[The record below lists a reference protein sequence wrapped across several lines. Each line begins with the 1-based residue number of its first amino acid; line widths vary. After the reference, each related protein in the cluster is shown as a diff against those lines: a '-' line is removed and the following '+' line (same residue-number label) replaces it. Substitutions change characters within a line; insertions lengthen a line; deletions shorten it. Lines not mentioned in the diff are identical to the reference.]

1 MKVITK
7 RLLTCAAAVLSVVL
21 LEAASA
27 YAQAPA
33 DSTMKL
39 KGGEKGTVLKSLTIE
54 GEDRVRIKIGRPELK
69 IDLHPETAPGLEWE
83 CIWTVLDRG
92 HFDLV
97 TPLLGRSAFERSPY
111 RPRPWLHQFRE
122 SGVARFRPA
131 LKGVE
136 RWALVVAN
144 SRGETVRVFDG
155 KGSPPKEIVWDGRST
170 DGEPVAP
177 GLTYS
182 YVLEAYDKAGNKRN
196 FVGEGFELPSYL
208 IETDDQLAMMFDGGA
223 LSRDSGDKDP
233 SILLEVATRINQF
246 GDTTQPVHIQVT
258 ARSYDKAQ
266 AITSEIA
273 RALSPLLLGDPAR
286 ILQKAEVHS
295 EAPARATV
303 LIAVA
308 R

>member
-1 MKVITK
+1 M
-7 RLLTCAAAVLSVVL
+7 SVALFYV
-21 LEAASA
+21 ASA
-27 YAQAPA
+27 YAQTPA
-33 DSTMKL
+33 DSTMRL

-69 IDLHPETAPGLEWE
+69 IDLDPATAPGLEWE
-83 CIWTVLDRG
+83 SIWTVLDRG
-92 HFDLV
+92 HFDLIP
-97 TPLLGRSAFERSPY
+97 PLLGRSAFERSPY
-111 RPRPWLHQFRE
+111 RPRPWLRQFRE

-155 KGSPPKEIVWDGRST
+155 KSSPPKEIVWDGRSA
-170 DGEPVAP
+170 DGDPVAP

-208 IETDDQLAMMFDGGA
+208 IETNDQLAMMFDGGA
-223 LSRDSGDKDP
+223 LTRDRGDKDP
-233 SILLEVATRINQF
+233 AILLEVATRINQF
-246 GDTTQPVHIQVT
+246 GDATKPVQIQVT

-266 AITSEIA
+266 AVTNEIA
-273 RALSPLLLGDPAR
+273 RAISSLLLGDPAR
-286 ILQKAEVHS
+286 IQQKAEVHS
-295 EAPARATV
+295 EAPANATV
-303 LIAVA
+303 LITVA